1 MQLEKPRPAGLFAFQ
16 GLRRGAWVVRAVAV
30 PKWPAYRYDLLPLW
44 SARHELPIAFATE
57 YPWSFLLSL
66 LRSRLPLPISIS
78 LLPVVVIRVVL
89 VLWLISG
96 AVRDCKGCGRA
107 SVGKVRTPDLSLR
120 RAGGDVDDGL
130 DEAGRAGQG
139 RAGQSLA
146 APLAGVASR
155 AIQGLFVA
163 LQEAQGWQSWLPS
176 YAAVWGGSRRR
187 GGGCIFSRA
196 RKNRPKPVFPLRPI
210 RDRPLGIGAQEK
222 TRTSTVLPPLGPE
235 PSASTNS
242 ATWACSATSDR
253 FPSSLRISGLKNR
266 LAPAFRRPICK
277 SIDYNEWC
285 PGEDSNFHGVATA
298 RT

>member
-139 RAGQSLA
+139 RAEPGRAAGRCRVQGDSGALRGPPGGSGLAELA
-146 APLAGVASR
+146 AQLR
-155 AIQGLFVA
+155 
-163 LQEAQGWQSWLPS
+163 
-176 YAAVWGGSRRR
+176 GS
-187 GGGCIFSRA
+187 
-196 RKNRPKPVFPLRPI
+196 
-210 RDRPLGIGAQEK
+210 LG
-222 TRTSTVLPPLGPE
+222 
-235 PSASTNS
+235 
-242 ATWACSATSDR
+242 R
-253 FPSSLRISGLKNR
+253 FK
-266 LAPAFRRPICK
+266 A
-277 SIDYNEWC
+277 
-285 PGEDSNFHGVATA
+285 
-298 RT
+298 